1 MNLSGSFNLTEKF
14 EPVASV
20 NLERGSYEFSNEASY
35 KVTAG
40 PITQA
45 VSDFKTVTQQVIA
58 NLEGGYAHPLYHDQG
73 DPRFSTSGETM
84 FGIDRKNG
92 IGFSTSAAGVAFW
105 KKIDEAQKIK
115 KWRLYYIP
123 PDPLKTE
130 LINLVVKMVEPVYNQ
145 NIKSYVMSLRNG
157 KEVADIIN
165 NDGRLKF
172 NFIYATWNGEGWF
185 QGFAKRTVA
194 AYNSGKK
201 TPDEVLKAAINVRI
215 NNEGILSNGG
225 PTRGNSGWS
234 LINQGGL
241 KIAKLVGVTA

>member
-35 KVTAG
+35 NVTAG
-40 PITQA
+40 PISKTA
-45 VSDFKTVTQQVIA
+45 SDFKTVTQQVIA
-58 NLEGGYAHPLYHDQG
+58 NLEGGYAHPLYHNQG
-73 DPRFSTSGETM
+73 DPRFSKSGETM
-84 FGIDRKNG
+84 FGIDRKTGGKINE
-92 IGFSTSAAGVAFW
+92 SVAGVAFW

-115 KWRLYYIP
+115 KWRLFYIP

-130 LINLVVKMVEPVYNQ
+130 LINLVVKMIEPGYNQ
-145 NIKSYVMSLRNG
+145 FIKSYVESLRNG

-172 NFIYATWNGEGWF
+172 NFIYASWNGPGWF
-185 QGFAKRTVA
+185 KGFAEKTVA

-201 TPDEVLKAAINVRI
+201 TPDEVLKAAIGARI
-215 NNEGILSNGG
+215 NNEGILGG
-225 PTRGNSGWS
+225 GSPRRGNNDWS